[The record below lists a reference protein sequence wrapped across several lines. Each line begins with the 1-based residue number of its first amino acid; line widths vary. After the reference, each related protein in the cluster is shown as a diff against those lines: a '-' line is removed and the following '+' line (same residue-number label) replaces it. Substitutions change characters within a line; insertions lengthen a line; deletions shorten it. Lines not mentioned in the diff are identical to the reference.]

1 MSMAPAAFIHSAW
14 GQCRFS
20 ASPFYAKKIPSPKLS
35 PIAFPSGKATGGLTV
50 KNLLSVVT
58 TLLFASVLCACS
70 GIERLND
77 IVLNPDTATQEKA
90 RRQYEQSVADYRE
103 CLAANPAN
111 ACDGQRQVME
121 ADERVLSAAVLGLKA
136 E

>member
-1 MSMAPAAFIHSAW
+1 
-14 GQCRFS
+14 
-20 ASPFYAKKIPSPKLS
+20 L
-35 PIAFPSGKATGGLTV
+35 GKAAGGLTL
-50 KNLLSVVT
+50 KNLLPVVT

-70 GIERLND
+70 GVERLND

-90 RRQYEQSVADYRE
+90 RRMYEQSVADYRE

-111 ACDGQRQVME
+111 ACDGQRQIME
-121 ADERVLSAAVLGLKA
+121 ADERALSAAVLGLKA

>member
-1 MSMAPAAFIHSAW
+1 M
-14 GQCRFS
+14 
-20 ASPFYAKKIPSPKLS
+20 KI
-35 PIAFPSGKATGGLTV
+35 
-50 KNLLSVVT
+50 LLPVVA

-70 GIERLND
+70 GIERRFSD
-77 IVLNPDTATQEKA
+77 IVLDPDTATQEKA

-111 ACDGQRQVME
+111 ACDGQRQIME

>member
-1 MSMAPAAFIHSAW
+1 VPV
-14 GQCRFS
+14 S

-50 KNLLSVVT
+50 KKLLPVVT
-58 TLLFASVLCACS
+58 TLLFASVLCACN

-77 IVLNPDTATQEKA
+77 IVLDSDTATQEKA

-103 CLAANPAN
+103 CLAANPPS
-111 ACDGQRQVME
+111 ACDGQRQIME
-121 ADERVLSAAVLGLKA
+121 ADERVLSDTILGLKA

>member
-1 MSMAPAAFIHSAW
+1 
-14 GQCRFS
+14 
-20 ASPFYAKKIPSPKLS
+20 
-35 PIAFPSGKATGGLTV
+35 V
-50 KNLLSVVT
+50 KNLLPAVA

-70 GIERLND
+70 GIERFND
-77 IVLNPDTATQEKA
+77 IARDPDTATQEKA

-111 ACDGQRQVME
+111 ACDGQRQIVE
-121 ADERVLSAAVLGLKA
+121 ANERVLSDAVLGLKA